1 MDTNEDYPHQQETFA
16 IIGACMDVHN
26 ELGCGFLEA
35 VYQEALSLVFS
46 EKGIPFVR
54 EKIMDIHFRG
64 KVLDKKYIADF
75 VCFDKVIVELKAT
88 EGLCELNLCTGT
100 KCIEGHPPENRPF
113 DQLWNDQTAIQKNH
127 PLTSVEKIYPQ
138 IHTNKNSS

>member
-16 IIGACMDVHN
+16 IIGACIEVHN

-54 EKIMDIHFRG
+54 EKVMDIHFRG

-88 EGLCELNLCTGT
+88 EGLCEQNFAQVLNALKATHLKIGLLINFGT
-100 KCIEGHPPENRPF
+100 TKLQYRRII
-113 DQLWNDQTAIQKNH
+113 L
-127 PLTSVEKIYPQ
+127 
-138 IHTNKNSS
+138 

>member
-88 EGLCELNLCTGT
+88 EGLCEQNFAQVLNALKATHLKIGLLINFGT
-100 KCIEGHPPENRPF
+100 TKLQYRRII
-113 DQLWNDQTAIQKNH
+113 L
-127 PLTSVEKIYPQ
+127 
-138 IHTNKNSS
+138 

>member
-16 IIGACMDVHN
+16 IIGACIDVHN

-88 EGLCELNLCTGT
+88 EGLCEQNFAQVLNALKATHLKIGLLINFGT
-100 KCIEGHPPENRPF
+100 TKLQYRRII
-113 DQLWNDQTAIQKNH
+113 L
-127 PLTSVEKIYPQ
+127 
-138 IHTNKNSS
+138 

>member
-1 MDTNEDYPHQQETFA
+1 MHTNEDYPHNQETFA
-16 IIGACMDVHN
+16 IIGACMEVHG

-54 EKIMDIHFRG
+54 EKVMDIHFKG
-64 KVLDKKYIADF
+64 KVLNKKYIADF

-88 EGLCELNLCTGT
+88 EGICDQNIAQVLNALKATKLKVGLLINFGT
-100 KCIEGHPPENRPF
+100 TKLQYKRII
-113 DQLWNDQTAIQKNH
+113 L
-127 PLTSVEKIYPQ
+127 
-138 IHTNKNSS
+138 

>member
-16 IIGACMDVHN
+16 IIGACMEVHN

-54 EKIMDIHFRG
+54 EKVMDIHFKG

-88 EGLCELNLCTGT
+88 EGLCDQNFAQVLNALKATHLKIGLLINFGT
-100 KCIEGHPPENRPF
+100 TKLQYKRII
-113 DQLWNDQTAIQKNH
+113 L
-127 PLTSVEKIYPQ
+127 
-138 IHTNKNSS
+138 

>member
-1 MDTNEDYPHQQETFA
+1 
-16 IIGACMDVHN
+16 MDVHN

-54 EKIMDIHFRG
+54 EKVLDIHFKG

-88 EGLCELNLCTGT
+88 EGLCEQNFAQVLNALKATHLKIGLLINFGT
-100 KCIEGHPPENRPF
+100 TKLQYRRII
-113 DQLWNDQTAIQKNH
+113 L
-127 PLTSVEKIYPQ
+127 
-138 IHTNKNSS
+138 